1 MINIRTI
8 QHYMYCPRRFG
19 LLEIENAWA
28 ENVSVVLANIMHEN
42 VHSGKHQFKSNNKVV
57 LSSVTLYNDELDLYG
72 VADCIEFCKNK
83 DGVPIDG
90 LDGKYTVRLVEYK
103 PTQPKDGSIRET
115 DAIQVFAQKLCA
127 DYIWECNS
135 EGCIYYADTR
145 KRVKMPFD
153 EDVMESGVIPP
164 KIKGQKCSGCSIK
177 DLCMPKTKKYSIKQI
192 IEEDCV

>member
-19 LLEIENAWA
+19 LLEIENAWV

-127 DYIWECNS
+127 DYIWKCNS
-135 EGCIYYADTR
+135 EGYIYYADTR

-153 EDVMESGVIPP
+153 EEYDRYKALLDDLVGKMQNVMESGVIPP
-164 KIKGQKCSGCSIK
+164 KIKG
-177 DLCMPKTKKYSIKQI
+177 
-192 IEEDCV
+192 